1 MFLLPSSF
9 LSFWFFALSTDY
21 IIKENKREKCTT
33 NNKATINHQPSP
45 SSSSKHQQLN
55 ATALNTL
62 QSIYNTMVQST
73 SIMKAF
79 NFLFL
84 AVSSS
89 AFSFSNLGSNL
100 RTPSSALHVTRDPL
114 RMPTD
119 TPMVPYKVRH
129 DYINIIIIIILRHD
143 CACFDFS
150 CLID

>member
-1 MFLLPSSF
+1 
-9 LSFWFFALSTDY
+9 
-21 IIKENKREKCTT
+21 
-33 NNKATINHQPSP
+33 
-45 SSSSKHQQLN
+45 
-55 ATALNTL
+55 
-62 QSIYNTMVQST
+62 
-73 SIMKAF
+73 MKAF

-129 DYINIIIIIILRHD
+129 DYINIIIIIIILRYD
-143 CACFDFS
+143 YACFDFS